1 MTDHGPLAVIKG
13 AGDLAT
19 GVALSFR
26 AAGFRV
32 LMTELPQP
40 TAIRLSVSFAEA
52 VYSGSHVVEGV
63 RAELAAKESWKSIL
77 EAGNVAVLVD
87 PRCAVLKNVDASV
100 VVDAVMAKANTGTS
114 RKDGPVVVALGPGFT
129 AGLDADAVI
138 ETMRGHELGR
148 IIREGCARQDTGIPG
163 EIGGKTSER
172 VLKAP
177 RDGRVSCLKRIGDI
191 VERGEAVM
199 SVEGDPV
206 RAPFDGCLRGM
217 IRDGLTAHKD
227 MKIGDVDPRADAGYV
242 DAVSDK
248 SRAVGRAA
256 LEAALS
262 IGLERGVLKVLR
274 T

>member
-1 MTDHGPLAVIKG
+1 MTDLLAVIKG

-32 LMTELPQP
+32 LMTELARP

-52 VYSGSHVVEGV
+52 VYSGNHVVEGV
-63 RAELAAKESWKSIL
+63 RAELAAIESWRSVL
-77 EAGNVAVLVD
+77 EAGDVAVLVD
-87 PRCAVLKNVDASV
+87 PRCAVLKDADAAV
-100 VVDAVMAKANTGTS
+100 VVDAVMAKNNTGTS
-114 RKDGPVVVALGPGFT
+114 RKDGPVVIALGPGFA

-148 IIREGCARQDTGIPG
+148 VIREGCARLDTGVPG

-177 RDGRVSCLKRIGDI
+177 RDGRVSCHKRIGDI
-191 VERGEAVM
+191 VGRGETVM

-242 DAVSDK
+242 NAVSDK

-256 LEAALS
+256 LEAALL
-262 IGLERGVLKVLR
+262 IGRERGVLQVLR